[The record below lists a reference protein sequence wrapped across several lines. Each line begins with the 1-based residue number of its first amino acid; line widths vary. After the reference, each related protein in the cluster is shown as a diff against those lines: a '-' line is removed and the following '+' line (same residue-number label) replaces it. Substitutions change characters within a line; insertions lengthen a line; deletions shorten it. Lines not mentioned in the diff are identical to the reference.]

1 MAAWG
6 SQFRGGEHHTRRS
19 GGLLTLVLAIALLFA
34 VGVVKLPDWLPSL
47 KNPFATETVDRT
59 GPPLLKSLEDL
70 SSYRAATGHF
80 EVIVDIEKDAKYV
93 PDWLNGERTLFVAK
107 GSADGVVDFSQIK
120 PENLTVSGDRRTV
133 TVRLPRAT
141 LGDVRVDPSGSYVV
155 DQDSGLLNKGKELFS
170 GDKEGDRPLYIK
182 AEERMRA
189 AASDPASGILPR
201 AEENTRSMLTSML
214 GSLGFTSVTV
224 TFGEVVTESPE

>member
-6 SQFRGGEHHTRRS
+6 SHFTGAGNRTRRG
-19 GGLLTLVLAIALLFA
+19 GGLLTLALVVALLFA
-34 VGVVKLPDWLPSL
+34 VGVLKLPDWLPSL
-47 KNPFATETVDRT
+47 KNPFGTETVDRT
-59 GPPLLKSLEDL
+59 GPALLKSLEDL

-80 EVIVDIEKDAKYV
+80 EVIVDIEKDARYV

-107 GSADGVVDFSQIK
+107 GTADGVVDFSEIK
-120 PENLTVSGDRRTV
+120 PENLTVSDDRRTV
-133 TVRLPRAT
+133 TVRLPHAT

-155 DQDSGLLNKGKELFS
+155 DQESGLLNKGKALFS

-189 AASDPASGILPR
+189 AAGDPASGIVPR
-201 AEENTRSMLTSML
+201 AEDNTRAMLTSML
-214 GSLGFTSVTV
+214 TSLGFTSVTV
-224 TFGEVVTESPE
+224 TFGEVATESPQ

>member
-1 MAAWG
+1 MG
-6 SQFRGGEHHTRRS
+6 SMICGPITRLRI
-19 GGLLTLVLAIALLFA
+19 LTA
-34 VGVVKLPDWLPSL
+34 S
-47 KNPFATETVDRT
+47 
-59 GPPLLKSLEDL
+59 
-70 SSYRAATGHF
+70 
-80 EVIVDIEKDAKYV
+80 
-93 PDWLNGERTLFVAK
+93 GERILFVAK

-120 PENLTVSGDRRTV
+120 PENLTVSDDRRTV